1 LKILLP
7 FMSAKFKLLVILI
20 LSIFATAA
28 AGTYLERRR
37 ASIAVSANTNGQQHQ
52 VSESR
57 QIDNNLP
64 NPSRAKYTP
73 VPLEHIPW
81 GKGRDPAAI
90 ALNAF
95 ADKVPYSGARK
106 VEVVYPEPDQA
117 LVTITQTKRVKNS
130 IDEIKYRVEL
140 TTFGGSVFVTSPPA
154 WQIVWAGSQ
163 ELCTPG
169 QITDKGQPQPAIECK
184 N

>member
-1 LKILLP
+1 
-7 FMSAKFKLLVILI
+7 MSAKFKLLVIMV

-28 AGTYLERRR
+28 TGIYLEQRRTPMT
-37 ASIAVSANTNGQQHQ
+37 VSVNTNGQQQNPH
-52 VSESR
+52 ESS
-57 QIDNNLP
+57 QIDDNSP
-64 NPSRAKYTP
+64 NPARAKYTP

-95 ADKVPYSGARK
+95 GDKVPATGARK

-117 LVTITQTKRVKNS
+117 LVTITQTKRVKDS
-130 IDEIKYRVEL
+130 VDEIKYRVEL
-140 TTFGGSVFVTSPPA
+140 TTYGGSVFVTSPPA
-154 WQIVWAGSQ
+154 WQIVWAGSR
-163 ELCTPG
+163 ELCMPEGNNKQTST
-169 QITDKGQPQPAIECK
+169 QAC